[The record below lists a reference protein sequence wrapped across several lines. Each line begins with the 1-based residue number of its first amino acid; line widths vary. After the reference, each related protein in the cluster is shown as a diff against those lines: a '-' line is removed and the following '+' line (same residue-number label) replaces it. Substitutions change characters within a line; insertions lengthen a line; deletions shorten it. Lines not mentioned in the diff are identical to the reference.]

1 MKKDCKCSVSN
12 DEEATEMNF
21 IELHFLSDLL
31 FNSVLKGFRWPT
43 LEVQSAHR
51 SHEWDRVLPY
61 DNA

>member
-1 MKKDCKCSVSN
+1 
-12 DEEATEMNF
+12 MNF